1 MKNTT
6 IADRRAEKR
15 DKILKSAAKTFASKG
30 FYHAK
35 ISQIARAA
43 GVADGT
49 IYLYFKNKDE
59 ILITVF
65 EESVGRI
72 IREFRQELSQL
83 SSPIDKLKKFSYL
96 HLNLVETQPDVA
108 AVVQLELRQSNK
120 FIKEYAGSSIADY
133 LNLISEILEA
143 GQKQQLFRNDIHLGI
158 AKRVLFGAL
167 DEFSTVTILAKNKKY
182 DLQESAEQ
190 IAEIFISGMCKNEK
204 S

>member
-1 MKNTT
+1 MKNPT
-6 IADRRAEKR
+6 IANRRAEKR
-15 DKILKSAAKTFASKG
+15 DRILKSAAKTFAAEG

-35 ISQIARAA
+35 ISQIARDA

-72 IREFRQELSQL
+72 IAEFREELSKFT
-83 SSPIDKLKKFSYL
+83 SPIDKLRKFACL
-96 HLNLVETQPDVA
+96 HLQLVETQPDVA

-133 LNLISEILEA
+133 LNLISEILED
-143 GQKQQLFRNDIHLGI
+143 GQRQGLIRDDIHLSI

-167 DEFSTVTILAKNKKY
+167 DEFSTVTILSKSQSH
-182 DLQESAEQ
+182 DLVESARQ
-190 IAEIFISGMCKNEK
+190 IAEIFIWGMQVQA
-204 S
+204 

>member
-1 MKNTT
+1 MKNST

-15 DKILKSAAKTFASKG
+15 DRILKSAAKTFASKG

-35 ISQIARAA
+35 ISQIARDA

-49 IYLYFKNKDE
+49 IYLDFKNKDE

-72 IREFRQELSQL
+72 IADFRQQLAKL
-83 SSPIDKLKKFSYL
+83 SSPVEKLKKFAYL
-96 HLNLVETQPDVA
+96 HLQLIETQPDVA

-133 LNLISEILEA
+133 LNLISEILED
-143 GQKQQLFRNDIHLGI
+143 GQKQNLIRDDIHLGV

-167 DEFSTVTILAKNKKY
+167 DEFSTVMILAKTQKY
-182 DLQESAEQ
+182 DLAESARQ
-190 IAEIFISGMCKNEK
+190 IAEIFVSGMKK
-204 S
+204 TP

>member
-1 MKNTT
+1 MKNPT
-6 IADRRAEKR
+6 IAYRRAKKR
-15 DKILKSAAKTFASKG
+15 DRILKSAAKTFASKG

-35 ISQIARAA
+35 ISQIARDA

-72 IREFRQELSQL
+72 ITEFREELTKFD
-83 SSPIDKLKKFSYL
+83 SPVEKLRKFAYL
-96 HLNLVETQPDVA
+96 HLQLVETQPDVA

-133 LNLISEILEA
+133 LNLISDILEE
-143 GQKQQLFRNDIHLGI
+143 GQQQGLFRSDIHLSI

-167 DEFSTVTILAKNKKY
+167 DEFSTVTILSKSQKH
-182 DLQESAEQ
+182 DLAESARQ
-190 IAEIFISGMCKNEK
+190 IADIFLYGVQKQE
-204 S
+204 